1 MNTPLNKIFED
12 GYILVINKRDLSDV
26 VTNDLHS
33 KEMMEEKYSVNID
46 EMEVNEDDT
55 LELRVSVYSER
66 FH

>member
-46 EMEVNEDDT
+46 EMEINGDDT
-55 LELRVSVYSER
+55 LELHVSVYSER

>member
-1 MNTPLNKIFED
+1 MNTPLNKIFEY
-12 GYILVINKRDLSDV
+12 GYILLINKRDRSDI

-55 LELRVSVYSER
+55 LELHVSVYSER

>member
-55 LELRVSVYSER
+55 LELHVSVYSER

>member
-46 EMEVNEDDT
+46 EMEANEDDT
-55 LELRVSVYSER
+55 LELHVSVYSER